1 MLDCMP
7 PDKPVV
13 ERIGEPLPEGVEC
26 CVLEGN
32 PCILLADWDY
42 AEDWSG
48 TFVRVI
54 QADVLATARR
64 VDASEFW
71 ALVRRV
77 QRTVAESRLSP
88 RADAGEN

>member
-13 ERIGEPLPEGVEC
+13 QRIGEPLPEGVEC

-32 PCILLADWDY
+32 PCILFADWDY

-54 QADVLATARR
+54 RPDVLATARR
-64 VDASEFW
+64 VDSSEFW

-77 QRTVAESRLSP
+77 QRTVAESRLPP
-88 RADAGEN
+88 RADAGED